1 MRVLFVVHG
10 FPPHAQGGAEIFAE
24 LQALTLCERHGD
36 TVLVLT
42 READPGRPE
51 YDVRTEH
58 RDGLTIAWVNN
69 TFRQTRSFAETYDN
83 PSVTRVATDLI
94 EGFGPDVAHV
104 HHLTC
109 LSTGIVGALAQR
121 GIPCLVTLHDYWLI
135 CHRGQLLD
143 RDLRVCGGPEPAGC
157 ARCVDGAAGVGRTGF
172 AVAAALRSL
181 EHRTG
186 IPTRGLRR
194 AAARVASVWRR
205 GDETAD
211 ESRRRL
217 EHMRGVVSEVTHF
230 LAPSESIRRRFIAF
244 GIEPGRITHAP
255 YGFDRRRFQRA
266 TRSDA
271 AHLRLGFLGSLMVSK
286 APHLLLEAFRQ
297 LPEGTASLDVFGRG
311 VSYHGD
317 DSYQARLDPLLKQSG
332 VRVMGPVS
340 HADVAD
346 ALASVDVL
354 VVPSVWPENSPLVIQ
369 EAFLAGAPVVASRIG
384 GIPEVVR
391 DGINGLLFEPGCV
404 EDLHRVL
411 HRLVTERGLLSE
423 LRHGI
428 AQVRTIEDDVAFTRG
443 LYERS
448 RREVAPSEEPG
459 RDVHRVA
466 AVVLNYATPDDTVLS
481 VRSLLTS
488 RRPLTELI
496 VVDNDPS
503 HVCRDALSPLHDR
516 VHYRHTVENVGFSAG
531 VNVGIR
537 DALERGATHVLLV
550 NSDVIVPP
558 DCLAA
563 LERALLTTPN
573 AGIAGPVVVS
583 RSEPDRVLSRG
594 MSYSSTTGRMRHL
607 DYGAR
612 HTSETRG
619 GVVDAVAG
627 ALMLI
632 RRDVF
637 EQIGFFAEEY
647 FFSFEDLEF
656 CLRAKRMGF
665 LTVVA
670 DGATVYH
677 EGSQS
682 IGSASS
688 DRLYYAARNHL
699 LAAAQSDGTTGRV
712 HAWGRATTIVALNV
726 AHAVRFGG
734 GSLTTRVGAVGQGT
748 YDFFRGRF
756 GPR

>member
-24 LQALTLCERHGD
+24 FQALTLCERHGD

-51 YDVRTEH
+51 YDVRTKH

-83 PSVTRVATDLI
+83 PSVTRVATKLI

-109 LSTGIVGALAQR
+109 LSTGIVGALARR

-143 RDLRVCGGPEPAGC
+143 CDLRVCEGPEPAGC
-157 ARCVDGAAGVGRTGF
+157 ERCLDGAAGVGRTGF
-172 AVAAALRSL
+172 VVAAALRSL

-194 AAARVASVWRR
+194 SAARVAAVWRR
-205 GDETAD
+205 GDEAAD

-217 EHMRGVVSEVTHF
+217 EHMRGVASQVTHF

-244 GIEPGRITHAP
+244 GIEPGRVTHAP

-266 TRSDA
+266 TRTDA
-271 AHLRLGFLGSLMVSK
+271 PHLRLGFLGSLMVSK

-297 LPEGTASLDVFGRG
+297 LPEGAASLDVYGGG
-311 VSYHGD
+311 VAYHGD

-332 VRVMGPVS
+332 VRVMGPVP
-340 HADVAD
+340 HTDVAD

-354 VVPSVWPENSPLVIQ
+354 VVPSVWPENSQLVIQ

-404 EDLHRVL
+404 EDLHRAL

-423 LRHGI
+423 LRQGI

-448 RREVAPSEEPG
+448 RREAAPSAEPSEP
-459 RDVHRVA
+459 DVHRVA

-503 HVCRDALSPLHDR
+503 HACRDALSPLHDR
-516 VHYRHTVENVGFSAG
+516 VHYRHTAENVGFSAG
-531 VNVGIR
+531 G
-537 DALERGATHVLLV
+537 ERWH
-550 NSDVIVPP
+550 S
-558 DCLAA
+558 
-563 LERALLTTPN
+563 
-573 AGIAGPVVVS
+573 
-583 RSEPDRVLSRG
+583 
-594 MSYSSTTGRMRHL
+594 
-607 DYGAR
+607 
-612 HTSETRG
+612 
-619 GVVDAVAG
+619 
-627 ALMLI
+627 
-632 RRDVF
+632 
-637 EQIGFFAEEY
+637 
-647 FFSFEDLEF
+647 
-656 CLRAKRMGF
+656 
-665 LTVVA
+665 
-670 DGATVYH
+670 
-677 EGSQS
+677 
-682 IGSASS
+682 
-688 DRLYYAARNHL
+688 
-699 LAAAQSDGTTGRV
+699 
-712 HAWGRATTIVALNV
+712 
-726 AHAVRFGG
+726 
-734 GSLTTRVGAVGQGT
+734 
-748 YDFFRGRF
+748 
-756 GPR
+756 